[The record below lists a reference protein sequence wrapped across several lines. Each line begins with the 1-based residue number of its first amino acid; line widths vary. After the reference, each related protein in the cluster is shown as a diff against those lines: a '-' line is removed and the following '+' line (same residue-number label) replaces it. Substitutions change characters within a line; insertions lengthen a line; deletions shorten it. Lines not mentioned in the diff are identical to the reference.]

1 VTPPKKENSAPGVQQ
16 FTANHIEGVRTSD
29 ILRAVADQM
38 DSADA
43 LTEADS
49 EADLAGTPR
58 PDHPTVE

>member
-1 VTPPKKENSAPGVQQ
+1 
-16 FTANHIEGVRTSD
+16 VRTSD